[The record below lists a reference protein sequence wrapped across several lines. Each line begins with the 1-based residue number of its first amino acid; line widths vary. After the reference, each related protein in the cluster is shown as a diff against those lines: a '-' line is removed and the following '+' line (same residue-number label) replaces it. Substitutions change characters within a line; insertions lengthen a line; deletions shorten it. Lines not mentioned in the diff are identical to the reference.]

1 MNLSKPLVFLLLCCP
16 LIGHSQ
22 SGGTAAPYH
31 ISYSPSKTGGVI
43 LFTGAKHSL
52 TVDIVGD
59 SIRTTDQP
67 NYLLVDNMVV
77 QVSMVPLPN
86 AIEGSDLAI
95 PQQKEGLTG
104 YVQYELD
111 YFHKELHLSTSLLQQ
126 EWISIRDRPFL
137 LWTFHVAPPAGQKL
151 RTTITD
157 QLYLSVLW
165 HEQVVDLN
173 CALFDK
179 KDIPKARAILLQMA
193 ESMRPWK

>member
-1 MNLSKPLVFLLLCCP
+1 MNLSGPLVFLILSYPSTCR
-16 LIGHSQ
+16 SQ
-22 SGGTAAPYH
+22 SGGADAPYH

-43 LFTGAKHSL
+43 RFTGAKHSL
-52 TVDIVGD
+52 AVDIAGD

-86 AIEGSDLAI
+86 GVEGSDLAI

-104 YVQYELD
+104 YVQYEMD
-111 YFHKELHLSTSLLQQ
+111 YFHKELHLSTSLLRQ

-137 LWTFHVAPPAGQKL
+137 LWTFHVTPPAGRKL
-151 RTTITD
+151 DDTVID

-173 CALFDK
+173 CAVFDQ
-179 KDIPKARAILLQMA
+179 KDRTKARAMLLQMA
-193 ESMRPWK
+193 ESMHP